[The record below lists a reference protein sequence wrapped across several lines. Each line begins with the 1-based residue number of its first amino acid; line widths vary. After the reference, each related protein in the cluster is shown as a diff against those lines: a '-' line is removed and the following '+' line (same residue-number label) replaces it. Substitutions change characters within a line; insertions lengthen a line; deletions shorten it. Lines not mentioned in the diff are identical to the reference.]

1 MEKILVGNV
10 RLGILILITSL
21 GMSKWLLGIVKI
33 FIRDCQHTFSLN
45 SRDSRFSFQLSVF
58 LLYLRTKQSCFFT
71 YNFNFQITKT
81 AFPNVHWYVTNAVFG
96 FLSQDGTRQ
105 SKNSMDSRFSFQLLV
120 FLLSL
125 RVKQSCF
132 FTYNF
137 KIQVTKTASP
147 NVHWHVTNAVFRF
160 LCQDGTRQSKN
171 WLDFSF
177 LWESWN
183 YVIFTPTFILLSGP
197 EIEYFLPGFLNRAT
211 I

>member
-1 MEKILVGNV
+1 MSDCCDLKCDREFSKINDSHFQHLGVIKIAISSSNLALYFRMRFPILVHCV
-10 RLGILILITSL
+10 
-21 GMSKWLLGIVKI
+21 
-33 FIRDCQHTFSLN
+33 
-45 SRDSRFSFQLSVF
+45 
-58 LLYLRTKQSCFFT
+58 
-71 YNFNFQITKT
+71 
-81 AFPNVHWYVTNAVFG
+81 
-96 FLSQDGTRQ
+96 
-105 SKNSMDSRFSFQLLV
+105 LV
-120 FLLSL
+120 LLLSL

-137 KIQVTKTASP
+137 NFQVTKIASP